1 MYSIVDILCSSPTM
15 NTHSKKQNITI
26 QDPMEHLNNDALD
39 VQYFFTLPNTIDNHN
54 IVQVIQSNMTSYNL
68 QDLDEEDL
76 AEWRRVKVR
85 NGG

>member
-1 MYSIVDILCSSPTM
+1 M

-54 IVQVIQSNMTSYNL
+54 IVQVIQSNMTSYDL

-76 AEWRRVKVR
+76 AEWRRVKVKNVR
-85 NGG
+85 VK